1 MYQIMTFTIAMIL
14 GVFWCVGSAGAE
26 ETKEGRVTL
35 MLGGKFCE
43 FYTEDVE
50 KTLKEIEG
58 VTAVDL
64 KSMKG
69 HAIVTGDVGKFKA
82 EQLTAAVNEV
92 KGEGWHCKAEVMQ

>member
-1 MYQIMTFTIAMIL
+1 MYQIMTFTFAMIL
-14 GVFWCVGSAGAE
+14 GVFWCVSLGGAE
-26 ETKEGRVTL
+26 ETKEGQVIL

-58 VTAVDL
+58 VTSVDL

-69 HAIVTGDVGKFKA
+69 HAIVTGGVGKLKA

-92 KGEGWHCKAEVMQ
+92 KGKGWHCKAEVMQ